1 MNRLSLLVVVVLIT
15 GAAAFCEE
23 TFNIGATLTPTLN
36 DIALLPT
43 RLTSFNQHDDAA
55 TASYTCCKPWQEQE
69 ILKAI
74 KANQDF
80 LNRYPNSDFA
90 PAALM
95 HYAWVNEVRRNF
107 REQLAAYKMVVDNY
121 PDNSMADSA
130 CQKVAELYVQDKDH
144 KNAIDALNFLVRR
157 WPRSTHAPWALLTLF
172 NEYKEMDEP
181 ALAIDALRGL
191 INRYPKAE
199 ECPVALN
206 QLGQKYMEAESYDK
220 AMDVSRIMMRSY
232 PMSPYADQAQMRIGQ
247 ALFHKNDIQG
257 SINAFQYL
265 IRQMYGSSCTNE
277 AMRMVNTLSKQL
289 NGRTGGTQGDL
300 YDTQASNPGKDAQDL
315 WDYAM
320 HLQNYRRFDE
330 AIATYR
336 KFIGKFPGNE
346 NYAQAFFNI
355 GYCYQQA
362 DMLFQEV
369 NKAKGP
375 DDLFRLQDTWKE
387 ATGRS
392 TIPTTGELSA
402 VKDATGAFAY
412 IVNHFVGSPLRDEA
426 LQQIA
431 RCYTP
436 FGEIDNEPKPDAAY
450 TYQEL
455 LLNFPGSCF
464 EREALCKVMQFYAN
478 TNNWEISR
486 KMYPALSKAM
496 QEIFPRGLEA
506 DKTKFYELMKLY
518 AIHTDFCWMETY
530 KHHIKYAM
538 SPLNLLP
545 DSHYYRGA
553 MLMEEGDYV
562 TAAKVIEPLC
572 KLPTSEF
579 CAPGLYLLAICR
591 EHLGDKAG
599 ARECRDLL
607 MGKYHDQDGLKDDAQ
622 RVLTGSPDAKEY
634 AAQVKEKYGVDAA
647 NMDAF
652 VGDGVVVFAP
662 YTVAARMREY
672 NMPNIWDQ
680 SARILNDWTG
690 NKTAEKT
697 VVLVDPACRTAAG
710 SPMMV
715 PACGIADPPNW
726 SLGLAELARNAIDKA
741 TGSRFASN
749 DAVVSGLANFAAAS
763 LQYELVTETRD
774 AIGSAEAVK
783 LPQEAVVN
791 ARLAALKSLEDYV
804 KDGEDTKMDAN
815 TVSGMLYSLLD
826 QKGFSRDRLIDRE
839 PYRKLFAALKNYPE
853 TTKGVHAF
861 AMAMSACFGDTCGE
875 QFKQWHLPIVTQSA
889 SAG

>member
-1 MNRLSLLVVVVLIT
+1 MNRLCILVAVVLIT

-23 TFNIGATLTPTLN
+23 TFNIGGTLTPTLN

-55 TASYTCCKPWQEQE
+55 TASYTCCKPWQEKE

-107 REQLAAYKMVVDNY
+107 REQVAAYKLVVENY

-130 CQKVAELYVQDKDH
+130 CQKLAELYCQDKDH
-144 KNAIDALNFLVRR
+144 KNAIAALNLLVRR
-157 WPRSTHAPWALLTLF
+157 WPRSTHAPWALLALF
-172 NEYKEMDEP
+172 NEYKDVDEP

-191 INRYPKAE
+191 VNTYPKAE
-199 ECPVALN
+199 ECPAALN
-206 QLGQKYMEAESYDK
+206 LLGQKYMEAESYDK
-220 AMDVSRIMMRSY
+220 AMDASRLLMRAY
-232 PMSPYADQAQMRIGQ
+232 PYAPSADEAQMRIGQ
-247 ALFHKNDIQG
+247 ALFHKSDLRG
-257 SINAFQYL
+257 SINAFQFL
-265 IRQMYGSSCTNE
+265 INRMYGSSRTNE
-277 AMRMVNTLSKQL
+277 AMRMVNTLTKQM
-289 NGRTGGTQGDL
+289 NSRAGGAQGDL
-300 YDTQASNPGKDAQDL
+300 YDTQALDPGKEAQEA

-330 AIATYR
+330 AITAYR
-336 KFIGKFPGNE
+336 KFIAKYPGNS
-346 NYAQAFFNI
+346 NYVQAFFNI

-392 TIPTTGELSA
+392 AIPTSGELSA

-412 IVNHFVGSPLRDEA
+412 VVNHFVGSPLRDEA

-436 FGEIDNEPKPDAAY
+436 FGEIDNTPKADAAY

-455 LLNFPGSCF
+455 LVSFPGSCF
-464 EREALCKVMQFYAN
+464 EREALCKVMQFYDD
-478 TNNWEISR
+478 TSNWETSR
-486 KMYPALSKAM
+486 KMYPALSKALP
-496 QEIFPRGLEA
+496 EVFPKGLEQ

-518 AIHTDFCWMETY
+518 AIHTNFCWFETY

-538 SPLNLLP
+538 SPLNLVP
-545 DSHYYRGA
+545 DSHFYRGA
-553 MLMEEGDYV
+553 MLMEEGDYA
-562 TAAKVIEPLC
+562 TAAKIIEPLC
-572 KLPTSEF
+572 KMATSEF

-591 EHLGDKAG
+591 ERLGDKAG

-622 RVLTGSPDAKEY
+622 KVLTGSPDIAEF
-634 AAQVKEKYGVDAA
+634 AAQVKGKYGVDAA

-662 YTVAARMREY
+662 FTVAARMRMY
-672 NMPNIWDQ
+672 NMPNIWDRSEQ
-680 SARILNDWTG
+680 VLDDWTG
-690 NKTAEKT
+690 TKGGEKT

-710 SPMMV
+710 NPMMV

-726 SLGLAELARNAIDKA
+726 SLGLAELARNAIDSA
-741 TGSRFASN
+741 TGGRFASN
-749 DAVVSGLANFAAAS
+749 DAVITGLANFAAAS

-783 LPQEAVVN
+783 LPQEAVIN

-804 KDGEDTKMDAN
+804 KEGEDSKISAE
-815 TVSGMLYSLLD
+815 TVTGMLYSLLD

-839 PYRKLFAALKNYPE
+839 PYRKLFAALKGMPE
-853 TTKGVHAF
+853 STKGVHAF
-861 AMAMSACFGDTCGE
+861 AVAMNACFGDTCGE
-875 QFKQWHLPIVTQSA
+875 QFKQWHLPAVTKSA
-889 SAG
+889 NAG